1 MSIKLTAKAW
11 ETNQSGNDLLVLLAL
26 CDFSNDEGISFP
38 SLKTLSSKAKV
49 GKSTLAYILKAY
61 EDIGVITRERRTRDN
76 KSNTSTLYKINHL
89 DIDIEAYKK
98 AYQKA
103 RNYTAANEETPH
115 CGQGINDTIVDKGSH
130 IVDKGSHIVDKGS
143 HIVDKGSANCGQLE
157 PSSINHQVIN
167 QEERRENNSKL
178 TNAKKET
185 APLSFSKNEN
195 IESEINPKEIIEAY
209 RNQISN
215 KHSDIEEQSS
225 FNEMTRHRKEFKQS
239 PAGIENYAKYLKQ
252 ILTGIENYAKY
263 LKQSNKKPEKLF
275 FFIRNKIYL
284 DYQVEVIETK
294 TPAPKTNGYQSKA
307 DKTKAFIENYYARK
321 SKYSVNKDV
330 SVIDAEVM

>member
-26 CDFSNDEGISFP
+26 CDFSNDEGVSFP

-49 GKSTLAYILKAY
+49 SKTTLSYILRAY

-76 KSNTSTLYKINHL
+76 KSDTSTLYKINHL
-89 DIDIEAYKK
+89 NIDANAYQK

-103 RNYTAANEETPH
+103 RNYISKNDESPQCEHPTKDKIVNTGSEIVNTLTANSEH
-115 CGQGINDTIVDKGSH
+115 
-130 IVDKGSHIVDKGS
+130 
-143 HIVDKGSANCGQLE
+143 LE

-167 QEERRENNSKL
+167 QEERRENNSNL

-195 IESEINPKEIIEAY
+195 DKSEINPKEIIEAY

-215 KHSDIEEQSS
+215 KHSDIQEPTS
-225 FNEMTRHRKEFKQS
+225 FNIITQHSNEF
-239 PAGIENYAKYLKQ
+239 KQ
-252 ILTGIENYAKY
+252 ILTGIMNYGKS
-263 LKQSNKKPEKLF
+263 LKHSNKKPEKLF

-284 DYQVEVIETK
+284 DYQVETVEQQDINPGIK
-294 TPAPKTNGYQSKA
+294 SSGPYQSKA
-307 DKTKAFIENYYARK
+307 DRTKNFMNNYYARK
-321 SKYSVNKDV
+321 AKALESDNQI
-330 SVIDAEVM
+330 IDAEVIS

>member
-26 CDFSNDEGISFP
+26 CDFSNDEGVSFP

-49 GKSTLAYILKAY
+49 SKTTLSYILRAY

-76 KSNTSTLYKINHL
+76 KSDTSTLYKINHL
-89 DIDIEAYKK
+89 NIDANAYQK

-103 RNYTAANEETPH
+103 RNY
-115 CGQGINDTIVDKGSH
+115 ISKNDESPQCEHPIKDKIVNTGSE
-130 IVDKGSHIVDKGS
+130 IVNTLT
-143 HIVDKGSANCGQLE
+143 ANCEHLE
-157 PSSINHQVIN
+157 PSSINHQVIK
-167 QEERRENNSKL
+167 QEERRENNSNL

-195 IESEINPKEIIEAY
+195 VKSEINPKEIIEAY

-215 KHSDIEEQSS
+215 KHSDIQEPTS
-225 FNEMTRHRKEFKQS
+225 FNIITQHSNEFKQ
-239 PAGIENYAKYLKQ
+239 
-252 ILTGIENYAKY
+252 ILAGIENYAKY

-284 DYQVEVIETK
+284 DYQVETVEQQDINPGIK
-294 TPAPKTNGYQSKA
+294 SSGPYQSKA
-307 DKTKAFIENYYARK
+307 DRTKNFMNNYYARK
-321 SKYSVNKDV
+321 AKALESDNQI
-330 SVIDAEVM
+330 IDAEVIS

>member
-26 CDFSNDEGISFP
+26 CDFSNDEGVSFP

-49 GKSTLAYILKAY
+49 SKTTLSYILRAY

-76 KSNTSTLYKINHL
+76 KSDTSTLYKINHL
-89 DIDIEAYKK
+89 NIDANAYQK

-103 RNYTAANEETPH
+103 RNY
-115 CGQGINDTIVDKGSH
+115 ISKNDESPQCEHPTKDKIVNTGSE
-130 IVDKGSHIVDKGS
+130 IVNTLT
-143 HIVDKGSANCGQLE
+143 ANCEHLE

-195 IESEINPKEIIEAY
+195 DKSEINPKEIIEAY

-215 KHSDIEEQSS
+215 KHSDIEEPRS
-225 FNEMTRHRKEFKQS
+225 FNAITQHHNEF
-239 PAGIENYAKYLKQ
+239 KQ

-284 DYQVEVIETK
+284 DYQVETVEQQDINPGIK
-294 TPAPKTNGYQSKA
+294 SSGPYQSKA
-307 DKTKAFIENYYARK
+307 DRTKNFMNNYYARK
-321 SKYSVNKDV
+321 AKALESDNQI
-330 SVIDAEVM
+330 IDAEVIS

>member
-26 CDFSNDEGISFP
+26 CDFSNDEGVSFP

-49 GKSTLAYILKAY
+49 SKTTLSYILRAY

-76 KSNTSTLYKINHL
+76 KSDTSTLYKINHL
-89 DIDIEAYKK
+89 NIDANAYQK

-103 RNYTAANEETPH
+103 RNY
-115 CGQGINDTIVDKGSH
+115 ISKNDESPQCEHPTKDKIVNTGSE
-130 IVDKGSHIVDKGS
+130 IVNTLT
-143 HIVDKGSANCGQLE
+143 ANCEHLE

-167 QEERRENNSKL
+167 QEERRENNSNL

-195 IESEINPKEIIEAY
+195 TKSEINPKEIIEAY

-215 KHSDIEEQSS
+215 KYSDIEEPAS
-225 FNEMTRHRKEFKQS
+225 FNAITQPQHSKEFKQHS
-239 PAGIENYAKYLKQ
+239 KEFKQILFKQ

-263 LKQSNKKPEKLF
+263 LKQSNDKPQKLF

-284 DYQVEVIETK
+284 DYQVETVEQQDINPGIK
-294 TPAPKTNGYQSKA
+294 SSGPYQSKA
-307 DKTKAFIENYYARK
+307 DRTKNFMNNYYARK
-321 SKYSVNKDV
+321 AKALESDNQI
-330 SVIDAEVM
+330 IDAEVIS

>member
-11 ETNQSGNDLLVLLAL
+11 DTNQRGNDLLVLLAL
-26 CDFSNDEGISFP
+26 CDFSSDEGVSFP

-49 GKSTLAYILKAY
+49 SKTTLSYILRAY

-76 KSNTSTLYKINHL
+76 KSDTSTLYKINHL
-89 DIDIEAYKK
+89 NIDANEYQK

-103 RNYTAANEETPH
+103 RKYTVKNNESSQCEHHTK
-115 CGQGINDTIVDKGSH
+115 DKIVNTGSE
-130 IVDKGSHIVDKGS
+130 IVNTL
-143 HIVDKGSANCGQLE
+143 SANCEHLE

-167 QEERRENNSKL
+167 QEERRENNSNL

-195 IESEINPKEIIEAY
+195 TKSEINPKEIIEAY

-215 KHSDIEEQSS
+215 KHSDIQEPTS
-225 FNEMTRHRKEFKQS
+225 FNIITQHSNEF
-239 PAGIENYAKYLKQ
+239 KQ
-252 ILTGIENYAKY
+252 ILTGIMNYGKS
-263 LKQSNKKPEKLF
+263 LNHSNKKPEKLF

-284 DYQVEVIETK
+284 DYQVETVEQQDINPGIK
-294 TPAPKTNGYQSKA
+294 SSGPYQSKA
-307 DKTKAFIENYYARK
+307 DRTKNFMNNYYARK
-321 SKYSVNKDV
+321 AKALESDNQI
-330 SVIDAEVM
+330 IDAEVIS

>member
-26 CDFSNDEGISFP
+26 CDFSNDEGVSFP

-49 GKSTLAYILKAY
+49 SKTTLSYILRAY

-76 KSNTSTLYKINHL
+76 KSDTSTLYKINHL
-89 DIDIEAYKK
+89 NIDANAYQK

-103 RNYTAANEETPH
+103 RNY
-115 CGQGINDTIVDKGSH
+115 ISKNDESPQCEHPTKDKIVNTGSE
-130 IVDKGSHIVDKGS
+130 IVNTLT
-143 HIVDKGSANCGQLE
+143 ANCEHLE

-167 QEERRENNSKL
+167 QEERRENNSNL

-185 APLSFSKNEN
+185 APLSFYKNEN
-195 IESEINPKEIIEAY
+195 IKSEINPKEIIETY

-215 KHSDIEEQSS
+215 KHSDIEEPRS
-225 FNEMTRHRKEFKQS
+225 FNAITQHRNEF
-239 PAGIENYAKYLKQ
+239 KQ
-252 ILTGIENYAKY
+252 ILTGIMNYAKY

-284 DYQVEVIETK
+284 DYQVEVVETK

-307 DKTKAFIENYYARK
+307 DKTKAFIEDYYKRREAEA
-321 SKYSVNKDV
+321 NQNNNDDI
-330 SVIDAEVM
+330 IDAEVIS

>member
-26 CDFSNDEGISFP
+26 CDFSNDEGLSYP

-49 GKSTLAYILKAY
+49 SKTTLSYILRAY

-76 KSNTSTLYKINHL
+76 KSDTSTLYKINHL
-89 DIDIEAYKK
+89 NIDANAYQK

-103 RNYTAANEETPH
+103 RNY
-115 CGQGINDTIVDKGSH
+115 ISKNDESPQCEHPTKDKIVNTGSE
-130 IVDKGSHIVDKGS
+130 IVNTLT
-143 HIVDKGSANCGQLE
+143 ANCEHLE

-167 QEERRENNSKL
+167 QEERRENNSNL

-195 IESEINPKEIIEAY
+195 TKSEINPKEIIEAY

-215 KHSDIEEQSS
+215 KHSDIQEPTS
-225 FNEMTRHRKEFKQS
+225 FNIITQHSNEF
-239 PAGIENYAKYLKQ
+239 KQ
-252 ILTGIENYAKY
+252 ILTGIMNYGKS
-263 LKQSNKKPEKLF
+263 LKHSNKKPEKLF

-284 DYQVEVIETK
+284 DYQVETVEQQDINPGIK
-294 TPAPKTNGYQSKA
+294 SSGPYQSKA
-307 DKTKAFIENYYARK
+307 DRTKEFMNNYYARK
-321 SKYSVNKDV
+321 AKALESDNQI
-330 SVIDAEVM
+330 IDAEVIS

>member
-26 CDFSNDEGISFP
+26 CDFSNDEGMSFP
-38 SLKTLSSKAKV
+38 SLKTLCNKAKV

-115 CGQGINDTIVDKGSH
+115 CGQGTNGT
-130 IVDKGSHIVDKGS
+130 IVDKGS

-157 PSSINHQVIN
+157 PSSINHQDIN
-167 QEERRENNSKL
+167 QEKRENNSNL
-178 TNAKKET
+178 TNAKEET
-185 APLSFSKNEN
+185 APLSLSENETKL
-195 IESEINPKEIIEAY
+195 EINPKQIIEAY
-209 RNQISN
+209 RNQISD
-215 KHSDIEEQSS
+215 KHSDIQEPAS
-225 FNEMTRHRKEFKQS
+225 FNVITQYNSEF
-239 PAGIENYAKYLKQ
+239 KQ

-284 DYQVEVIETK
+284 DYQVEVVETK

-321 SKYSVNKDV
+321 SKALNNEDTEIVEV
-330 SVIDAEVM
+330 EVIL

>member
-11 ETNQSGNDLLVLLAL
+11 ETSQSGNDLLVLLAL
-26 CDFSNDEGISFP
+26 CDFSNDEGVSFP
-38 SLKTLSSKAKV
+38 SLKTLCNKAKV
-49 GKSTLAYILKAY
+49 SKTTLSYILKAY
-61 EDIGVITRERRTRDN
+61 QEIGVLTRTRRTRDN
-76 KSNTSTLYKINHL
+76 NSDTSTFYKINHL

-103 RNYTAANEETPH
+103 RNYTAKSDENSQCEHPSK
-115 CGQGINDTIVDKGSH
+115 DTNVNTGSEIVNTL
-130 IVDKGSHIVDKGS
+130 
-143 HIVDKGSANCGQLE
+143 SANCEHLE

-167 QEERRENNSKL
+167 QEERREKNSKF

-185 APLSFSKNEN
+185 APLSLSENETKL
-195 IESEINPKEIIEAY
+195 EISPREIIEAY
-209 RNQISN
+209 RENISN
-215 KHSDIEEQSS
+215 KHSDIQEPTS
-225 FNEMTRHRKEFKQS
+225 FNAITQHSNEF
-239 PAGIENYAKYLKQ
+239 KQ

-307 DKTKAFIENYYARK
+307 EKTKAFIENYYARK

-330 SVIDAEVM
+330 SVIDVEVM

>member
-26 CDFSNDEGISFP
+26 CDFSNDEGVSFP
-38 SLKTLSSKAKV
+38 SLKTLLSKAKV
-49 GKSTLAYILKAY
+49 SKTTLSYILRAY

-76 KSNTSTLYKINHL
+76 KSDTSTLYKINHL
-89 DIDIEAYKK
+89 NIDANEYQK

-103 RNYTAANEETPH
+103 RNY
-115 CGQGINDTIVDKGSH
+115 ISKNDESPQCEHPTKDKIVNTGSE
-130 IVDKGSHIVDKGS
+130 IVNTLT
-143 HIVDKGSANCGQLE
+143 ANCEHLE

-167 QEERRENNSKL
+167 QEERRENNSNL

-195 IESEINPKEIIEAY
+195 VKSEINPKEIIETY

-215 KHSDIEEQSS
+215 KHSDIQEPTS
-225 FNEMTRHRKEFKQS
+225 FNIITQHSNEF
-239 PAGIENYAKYLKQ
+239 KQ
-252 ILTGIENYAKY
+252 ILTGIMNYGKS
-263 LKQSNKKPEKLF
+263 LKHSNKKPEKLF

-284 DYQVEVIETK
+284 DYQVEVIEAK
-294 TPAPKTNGYQSKA
+294 APVAKQQRQYQSKA
-307 DKTKAFIENYYARK
+307 DRTKEFMNNYYARK
-321 SKYSVNKDV
+321 AKALESDNQI
-330 SVIDAEVM
+330 IDAEVIS

>member
-26 CDFSNDEGISFP
+26 CDFSNDEGLSYP

-130 IVDKGSHIVDKGS
+130 IVDKGS
-143 HIVDKGSANCGQLE
+143 ANCGQLE

-167 QEERRENNSKL
+167 QEKRENNSNL
-178 TNAKKET
+178 TNAKEET
-185 APLSFSKNEN
+185 TPLSFSKNETKL
-195 IESEINPKEIIEAY
+195 EINPKQIIEAY
-209 RNQISN
+209 RNQISD
-215 KHSDIEEQSS
+215 KHSDIQEPAS
-225 FNEMTRHRKEFKQS
+225 FNVITQYNSEFEQM
-239 PAGIENYAKYLKQ
+239 
-252 ILTGIENYAKY
+252 LTGIENYAKY

-284 DYQVEVIETK
+284 DYQVEVVETK
-294 TPAPKTNGYQSKA
+294 TPAQKPQGQYQSKA
-307 DKTKAFIENYYARK
+307 DKTKAFIENYYANK
-321 SKYSVNKDV
+321 SKALANDDTAI
-330 SVIDAEVM
+330 IDAEVM

>member
-26 CDFSNDEGISFP
+26 CDFSNDEGVSFP

-103 RNYTAANEETPH
+103 RNYNATNEETPH
-115 CGQGINDTIVDKGSH
+115 CGQGKNDI
-130 IVDKGSHIVDKGS
+130 IVDKGS

-167 QEERRENNSKL
+167 QKERRENNSNL

-195 IESEINPKEIIEAY
+195 VKSEINPKEIIEAY
-209 RNQISN
+209 INRISN
-215 KHSDIEEQSS
+215 KHSDIQEPTS
-225 FNEMTRHRKEFKQS
+225 FNAIAQHSNEF
-239 PAGIENYAKYLKQ
+239 KQ
-252 ILTGIENYAKY
+252 ILTGIENYGKS
-263 LKQSNKKPEKLF
+263 LKHSNKKPEKLF

-284 DYQVEVIETK
+284 DYQVEVIEAK
-294 TPAPKTNGYQSKA
+294 APVAKQQRQYQSKA
-307 DKTKAFIENYYARK
+307 DRTKNFMNNYYARK
-321 SKYSVNKDV
+321 AKALESDNQI
-330 SVIDAEVM
+330 IDAEVIS

>member
-26 CDFSNDEGISFP
+26 CDFSNDEGVSFP

-49 GKSTLAYILKAY
+49 SKTTLSYILRAY

-76 KSNTSTLYKINHL
+76 KSDTSTLYKINHL
-89 DIDIEAYKK
+89 NIDANAYQK

-103 RNYTAANEETPH
+103 RNY
-115 CGQGINDTIVDKGSH
+115 ISKNDESPQCEHPTKDKIVNTGSE
-130 IVDKGSHIVDKGS
+130 IVNTLT
-143 HIVDKGSANCGQLE
+143 ANCEHLE

-195 IESEINPKEIIEAY
+195 VKSEINPKEIIEAY
-209 RNQISN
+209 KNQISN
-215 KHSDIEEQSS
+215 KHSDIQEPTS
-225 FNEMTRHRKEFKQS
+225 FNVITQHSNEFKQ
-239 PAGIENYAKYLKQ
+239 
-252 ILTGIENYAKY
+252 ILAGIENYAKY

-284 DYQVEVIETK
+284 DYQVETVEQQDINPGIK
-294 TPAPKTNGYQSKA
+294 SSGPYQSKA
-307 DKTKAFIENYYARK
+307 DRTKNFMNNYYARK
-321 SKYSVNKDV
+321 AKALESDNQI
-330 SVIDAEVM
+330 IDAEVIS

>member
-26 CDFSNDEGISFP
+26 CDFSNDEGVSFP

-49 GKSTLAYILKAY
+49 SKTTLSYILRAY

-76 KSNTSTLYKINHL
+76 KSDTSTLYKINHL
-89 DIDIEAYKK
+89 NIDANAYQK

-103 RNYTAANEETPH
+103 RNY
-115 CGQGINDTIVDKGSH
+115 ISKNDESPQCEHPTKDKIVNTGSE
-130 IVDKGSHIVDKGS
+130 IVNTLT
-143 HIVDKGSANCGQLE
+143 ANCEHLE

-167 QEERRENNSKL
+167 QEERRENNSNL

-195 IESEINPKEIIEAY
+195 VKSEINPKEIIEAY
-209 RNQISN
+209 RNRISN
-215 KHSDIEEQSS
+215 KHSDIQEPTS
-225 FNEMTRHRKEFKQS
+225 FNIITQHSNEF
-239 PAGIENYAKYLKQ
+239 KQ
-252 ILTGIENYAKY
+252 ILTGIMNYAKY

-284 DYQVEVIETK
+284 DYQVEVIEAK
-294 TPAPKTNGYQSKA
+294 APVAKQQRQYQSKV
-307 DKTKAFIENYYARK
+307 DRTKNFMNNYYARK
-321 SKYSVNKDV
+321 AKALESDNQI
-330 SVIDAEVM
+330 IDAEVIS

>member
-26 CDFSNDEGISFP
+26 CDFSNDEGVSFP

-89 DIDIEAYKK
+89 DIDANEYQK

-115 CGQGINDTIVDKGSH
+115 CGQGINDTN
-130 IVDKGSHIVDKGS
+130 VDKGS

-157 PSSINHQVIN
+157 PSSINHQDIN
-167 QEERRENNSKL
+167 QEKRENNSKL

-215 KHSDIEEQSS
+215 KHSDIQEPTS
-225 FNEMTRHRKEFKQS
+225 FNAIAQHSNEF
-239 PAGIENYAKYLKQ
+239 KQ

-284 DYQVEVIETK
+284 DYQVETVEQQDINPGIK
-294 TPAPKTNGYQSKA
+294 SSGPYQSKA
-307 DKTKAFIENYYARK
+307 DRTKNFMNNYYARK
-321 SKYSVNKDV
+321 AKALESDNQIIDV
-330 SVIDAEVM
+330 EVIS

>member
-26 CDFSNDEGISFP
+26 CDFSNDEGVSFP

-49 GKSTLAYILKAY
+49 SKTTLSYILRAY

-76 KSNTSTLYKINHL
+76 KSDTSTLYKINHL
-89 DIDIEAYKK
+89 NIDANAYQK

-103 RNYTAANEETPH
+103 RNY
-115 CGQGINDTIVDKGSH
+115 ISKNDESPQCEHPTKDKIVNTGSE
-130 IVDKGSHIVDKGS
+130 IVNTLT
-143 HIVDKGSANCGQLE
+143 ANCEHLE

-167 QEERRENNSKL
+167 QEERRENNSNL

-195 IESEINPKEIIEAY
+195 VKSEINPKEIIETY

-215 KHSDIEEQSS
+215 KHSDIQEPTS
-225 FNEMTRHRKEFKQS
+225 FNAIAQHSNEF
-239 PAGIENYAKYLKQ
+239 KQ

-284 DYQVEVIETK
+284 DYQVETVEQQDINPGIK
-294 TPAPKTNGYQSKA
+294 SSGPYQSKA
-307 DKTKAFIENYYARK
+307 DRTKNFMNNYYARK
-321 SKYSVNKDV
+321 AKALESDNQI
-330 SVIDAEVM
+330 IDAEVIS

>member
-26 CDFSNDEGISFP
+26 CDFSNDEGVSFP

-49 GKSTLAYILKAY
+49 SKTTLSYILRAY

-103 RNYTAANEETPH
+103 RNY
-115 CGQGINDTIVDKGSH
+115 ISKNDESPQCEHPIKDKNVNTGSEIVNTLT
-130 IVDKGSHIVDKGS
+130 
-143 HIVDKGSANCGQLE
+143 ANCEHLE

-167 QEERRENNSKL
+167 QEERRENNSNL

-195 IESEINPKEIIEAY
+195 DKSEINPKEIIEAY

-215 KHSDIEEQSS
+215 KHSDIQEPTS
-225 FNEMTRHRKEFKQS
+225 FNIITQHSNEF
-239 PAGIENYAKYLKQ
+239 KQ
-252 ILTGIENYAKY
+252 ILTGIENYGKS
-263 LKQSNKKPEKLF
+263 LKHSNKKPEKLF

-284 DYQVEVIETK
+284 DYQVETVEQQDINPGIK
-294 TPAPKTNGYQSKA
+294 SSGPYQSKA
-307 DKTKAFIENYYARK
+307 DRTKNFMNNYYARK
-321 SKYSVNKDV
+321 AKALESDNQI
-330 SVIDAEVM
+330 IDAEVIS

>member
-26 CDFSNDEGISFP
+26 CDFSNDEGVSFP

-49 GKSTLAYILKAY
+49 SKTTLSYILRAY

-76 KSNTSTLYKINHL
+76 KSDTSTLYKINHL
-89 DIDIEAYKK
+89 NIDANAYQK

-103 RNYTAANEETPH
+103 RNY
-115 CGQGINDTIVDKGSH
+115 ISKNDESPQCEHPTKDKIVNTGSE
-130 IVDKGSHIVDKGS
+130 IVNTLT
-143 HIVDKGSANCGQLE
+143 ANCEHLE

-167 QEERRENNSKL
+167 QEERRENNSNL

-195 IESEINPKEIIEAY
+195 DKSEINPKEIIETY

-215 KHSDIEEQSS
+215 KHSDIQEPTS
-225 FNEMTRHRKEFKQS
+225 FNIITQHSNEF
-239 PAGIENYAKYLKQ
+239 KQ
-252 ILTGIENYAKY
+252 ILTGIMNYAKY

-284 DYQVEVIETK
+284 DYQVETVEQQDINPGIK
-294 TPAPKTNGYQSKA
+294 SSGPYQSKA
-307 DKTKAFIENYYARK
+307 DRTKNFMNNYYARK
-321 SKYSVNKDV
+321 AKALESDNQI
-330 SVIDAEVM
+330 IDAEVIS

>member
-26 CDFSNDEGISFP
+26 CDFSNDEGVSFP

-49 GKSTLAYILKAY
+49 SKTTLSYILRAY

-76 KSNTSTLYKINHL
+76 KSDTSTLYKINHL
-89 DIDIEAYKK
+89 NIDANAYQK

-103 RNYTAANEETPH
+103 RNY
-115 CGQGINDTIVDKGSH
+115 ISKNDESPQCEHPTKDKIVNTGSE
-130 IVDKGSHIVDKGS
+130 IVNTLT
-143 HIVDKGSANCGQLE
+143 ANCEHLE

-167 QEERRENNSKL
+167 QEERRENNSNL

-195 IESEINPKEIIEAY
+195 DKSEINPKEIIETY

-215 KHSDIEEQSS
+215 KHSDIQEPTS
-225 FNEMTRHRKEFKQS
+225 FNIITQHSNEF
-239 PAGIENYAKYLKQ
+239 KQ
-252 ILTGIENYAKY
+252 ILTGIMNYGKS
-263 LKQSNKKPEKLF
+263 LKHSNKKPEKLF

-284 DYQVEVIETK
+284 DYQVETVEQQDINPGIK
-294 TPAPKTNGYQSKA
+294 SSGPYQSKA
-307 DKTKAFIENYYARK
+307 DRTKEFMNNYYARK
-321 SKYSVNKDV
+321 AKALESDNQI
-330 SVIDAEVM
+330 IDAEVIS

>member
-11 ETNQSGNDLLVLLAL
+11 DTNQSGNDLLVLLAL
-26 CDFSNDEGISFP
+26 CDFSNDEGVSFP

-49 GKSTLAYILKAY
+49 SKTTLSYILRAY

-76 KSNTSTLYKINHL
+76 KSDTSTLYKINHL
-89 DIDIEAYKK
+89 NIDANAYQK

-103 RNYTAANEETPH
+103 RNY
-115 CGQGINDTIVDKGSH
+115 ISKNDESPQCEHPTKDKIVNTGSE
-130 IVDKGSHIVDKGS
+130 IVNTLT
-143 HIVDKGSANCGQLE
+143 ANCEHLE

-195 IESEINPKEIIEAY
+195 TKSEINPKEIIEAY
-209 RNQISN
+209 KNQISN
-215 KHSDIEEQSS
+215 KHSDIQEPTS
-225 FNEMTRHRKEFKQS
+225 FNIITQHSNEF
-239 PAGIENYAKYLKQ
+239 KQ

-275 FFIRNKIYL
+275 FFIRHKIYL

-294 TPAPKTNGYQSKA
+294 TQIPKTNEYQSKA
-307 DKTKAFIENYYARK
+307 EKTKAFIENYYARK
-321 SKYSVNKDV
+321 SKALESDNQI
-330 SVIDAEVM
+330 IDAEVIS

>member
-26 CDFSNDEGISFP
+26 CDFSNDEGVSFP

-49 GKSTLAYILKAY
+49 SKTTLSYILRAY

-76 KSNTSTLYKINHL
+76 KSDTSTLYKINHL
-89 DIDIEAYKK
+89 NIDANEYQK

-103 RNYTAANEETPH
+103 RKYTVKNNESSQCEHPTK
-115 CGQGINDTIVDKGSH
+115 DKIVNTGSE
-130 IVDKGSHIVDKGS
+130 IVNTLT
-143 HIVDKGSANCGQLE
+143 ANCEHLE

-167 QEERRENNSKL
+167 QEERRENNSNL

-195 IESEINPKEIIEAY
+195 VKSEINPKEIIEAY

-215 KHSDIEEQSS
+215 KHSDIQEPTS
-225 FNEMTRHRKEFKQS
+225 FNIITQHSNEF
-239 PAGIENYAKYLKQ
+239 KQ
-252 ILTGIENYAKY
+252 ILTGIMNYGKS
-263 LKQSNKKPEKLF
+263 LKHSNKKPEKLF

-284 DYQVEVIETK
+284 DYQVETVEQQDINPGIK
-294 TPAPKTNGYQSKA
+294 SSGPYQSKA
-307 DKTKAFIENYYARK
+307 DRTKNFMNNYYARK
-321 SKYSVNKDV
+321 AKALESDNQI
-330 SVIDAEVM
+330 IDAEVIS

>member
-26 CDFSNDEGISFP
+26 CDFSNDEGVSFP

-49 GKSTLAYILKAY
+49 SKTTLSYILRAY

-76 KSNTSTLYKINHL
+76 KSDTSTLYKINHL
-89 DIDIEAYKK
+89 NIDANAYQK

-103 RNYTAANEETPH
+103 RNY
-115 CGQGINDTIVDKGSH
+115 ISKNDERPQCEHPTKDKIVNTGSE
-130 IVDKGSHIVDKGS
+130 IVNTL
-143 HIVDKGSANCGQLE
+143 SANCEHLE

-167 QEERRENNSKL
+167 QEERRENNSNL

-195 IESEINPKEIIEAY
+195 VKSEINPKEIIEAY

-215 KHSDIEEQSS
+215 KHSDIQEPTS
-225 FNEMTRHRKEFKQS
+225 FNIITQHSNEF
-239 PAGIENYAKYLKQ
+239 KQ
-252 ILTGIENYAKY
+252 ILTGIMNYAKY

-284 DYQVEVIETK
+284 DYQVEVIEAK
-294 TPAPKTNGYQSKA
+294 APVAKQQRQYQSKA
-307 DKTKAFIENYYARK
+307 DRTKEFMNNYYARK
-321 SKYSVNKDV
+321 AKALESDNQI
-330 SVIDAEVM
+330 IDAEVIS

>member
-26 CDFSNDEGISFP
+26 CDFSNDEGLSYP

-115 CGQGINDTIVDKGSH
+115 CGQGINDTN
-130 IVDKGSHIVDKGS
+130 VDKGS

-157 PSSINHQVIN
+157 PSSINHQDIN
-167 QEERRENNSKL
+167 QEKRENNSKL

-195 IESEINPKEIIEAY
+195 VKSEINPKEIIEAY
-209 RNQISN
+209 RENISN

-225 FNEMTRHRKEFKQS
+225 FNEMTRHSNEFKQS
-239 PAGIENYAKYLKQ
+239 LTGIENYAKYLKQ
-252 ILTGIENYAKY
+252 ILTGIENYGKS
-263 LKQSNKKPEKLF
+263 LKHSNKKPEKLF
-275 FFIRNKIYL
+275 FFIRHKIYL
-284 DYQVEVIETK
+284 DYQAEVVETK

-330 SVIDAEVM
+330 SVIDAEVIS

>member
-26 CDFSNDEGISFP
+26 CDFSNDEGVSFP

-49 GKSTLAYILKAY
+49 SKTTLSYILRAY
-61 EDIGVITRERRTRDN
+61 EEIGVITRERRTRDN
-76 KSNTSTLYKINHL
+76 KSDTSTLYKINHL
-89 DIDIEAYKK
+89 NIDANAYQK

-103 RNYTAANEETPH
+103 RNY
-115 CGQGINDTIVDKGSH
+115 ISKNDESPQCEHPTKDKIVNTGSE
-130 IVDKGSHIVDKGS
+130 IVNTLT
-143 HIVDKGSANCGQLE
+143 ANCEHLE

-167 QEERRENNSKL
+167 QEERRENNSNL

-195 IESEINPKEIIEAY
+195 DKSEINPKEIIEAY

-215 KHSDIEEQSS
+215 KHSDIQEPTS
-225 FNEMTRHRKEFKQS
+225 FNIITQHSNEF
-239 PAGIENYAKYLKQ
+239 KQ
-252 ILTGIENYAKY
+252 ILTGIMNYAKY

-284 DYQVEVIETK
+284 DYQVETVEQQDINPGIK
-294 TPAPKTNGYQSKA
+294 SSGPYQSKA
-307 DKTKAFIENYYARK
+307 DRTKNFMNNYYARK
-321 SKYSVNKDV
+321 AKALESDNQI
-330 SVIDAEVM
+330 IDAEVIS

>member
-26 CDFSNDEGISFP
+26 CDFSNDEGVSFP

-49 GKSTLAYILKAY
+49 SKTTLSYILRAY

-76 KSNTSTLYKINHL
+76 KSDTSTLYKINHL
-89 DIDIEAYKK
+89 NIDANAYQK

-103 RNYTAANEETPH
+103 RNY
-115 CGQGINDTIVDKGSH
+115 ISKNDESPQCEHPTKDKIVNTGSE
-130 IVDKGSHIVDKGS
+130 IVNTLT
-143 HIVDKGSANCGQLE
+143 ANCEHLE

-167 QEERRENNSKL
+167 QEERRENNSNL

-195 IESEINPKEIIEAY
+195 VKSEINPKEIIEAY

-215 KHSDIEEQSS
+215 KHSDIQEPTS
-225 FNEMTRHRKEFKQS
+225 FNIITQHSNEF
-239 PAGIENYAKYLKQ
+239 KQ
-252 ILTGIENYAKY
+252 ILTGIMNYGKS
-263 LKQSNKKPEKLF
+263 LKHSNKKPEKLF

-284 DYQVEVIETK
+284 DYQVETVEQQDINPGIK
-294 TPAPKTNGYQSKA
+294 SSGPYQSKA
-307 DKTKAFIENYYARK
+307 DRTKNFMNNYYARK
-321 SKYSVNKDV
+321 AKALESDNQI
-330 SVIDAEVM
+330 IDAEVIS

>member
-26 CDFSNDEGISFP
+26 CDFSNDEGVSFP

-49 GKSTLAYILKAY
+49 SKTTLSYILRAY

-103 RNYTAANEETPH
+103 RNYISKKDESPQCEHP
-115 CGQGINDTIVDKGSH
+115 IKDKIVNTGSE
-130 IVDKGSHIVDKGS
+130 IVNTL
-143 HIVDKGSANCGQLE
+143 SANCEHLE

-167 QEERRENNSKL
+167 QEERRENNSNL

-195 IESEINPKEIIEAY
+195 IKSEINPKEIIEAY

-215 KHSDIEEQSS
+215 KHSDIQEPTS
-225 FNEMTRHRKEFKQS
+225 FNIITQHSNEF
-239 PAGIENYAKYLKQ
+239 KQ
-252 ILTGIENYAKY
+252 ILTGIMNYGKS
-263 LKQSNKKPEKLF
+263 LKHSNKKPEKLF

-284 DYQVEVIETK
+284 DYQVEVIEAK
-294 TPAPKTNGYQSKA
+294 APVSKQQRQYQSKA
-307 DKTKAFIENYYARK
+307 DRTKEFMNNYYARK
-321 SKYSVNKDV
+321 AKALESDNQI
-330 SVIDAEVM
+330 IDAEVIS

>member
-26 CDFSNDEGISFP
+26 CDFSNDEGVSFP

-49 GKSTLAYILKAY
+49 SKTTLSYILRAY

-76 KSNTSTLYKINHL
+76 KSDTSTLYKINHL
-89 DIDIEAYKK
+89 NIDANAYQK

-103 RNYTAANEETPH
+103 RNY
-115 CGQGINDTIVDKGSH
+115 ISKNDESPQCEHPTKDKIVNTGSE
-130 IVDKGSHIVDKGS
+130 IVNTLT
-143 HIVDKGSANCGQLE
+143 ANCEHLE

-167 QEERRENNSKL
+167 QEERRENNSNL

-195 IESEINPKEIIEAY
+195 DKSEINPKEIIEAY
-209 RNQISN
+209 KNQISN
-215 KHSDIEEQSS
+215 KHSDIQEPTS
-225 FNEMTRHRKEFKQS
+225 FNIITQHSNEF
-239 PAGIENYAKYLKQ
+239 KQ
-252 ILTGIENYAKY
+252 ILTGIMNYGKS
-263 LKQSNKKPEKLF
+263 LKHSNKKPEKLF

-284 DYQVEVIETK
+284 DYQVETVEQQDINPGIK
-294 TPAPKTNGYQSKA
+294 SSGPYQSKA
-307 DKTKAFIENYYARK
+307 DRTKNFMNNYYARK
-321 SKYSVNKDV
+321 AKALESDNQI
-330 SVIDAEVM
+330 IDAEVIS

>member
-26 CDFSNDEGISFP
+26 CDFSNDEGVSFP

-49 GKSTLAYILKAY
+49 SKTTLSYILRAY

-76 KSNTSTLYKINHL
+76 KSDTSTLYKINHL
-89 DIDIEAYKK
+89 NIDANAYQK

-103 RNYTAANEETPH
+103 RNY
-115 CGQGINDTIVDKGSH
+115 ISKNDESPQCEHPTKDKIVNTGSE
-130 IVDKGSHIVDKGS
+130 IVNTLT
-143 HIVDKGSANCGQLE
+143 ANCEHLE

-167 QEERRENNSKL
+167 QEERRENNSNL

-195 IESEINPKEIIEAY
+195 DKSEINPKEIIEAY

-215 KHSDIEEQSS
+215 KHSDIQEPTS
-225 FNEMTRHRKEFKQS
+225 FNIITQHSNEF
-239 PAGIENYAKYLKQ
+239 KQ
-252 ILTGIENYAKY
+252 ILTGIENYSKS
-263 LKQSNKKPEKLF
+263 LKHSNKKPEKLF

-284 DYQVEVIETK
+284 DYQVETVEQQDINPGIK
-294 TPAPKTNGYQSKA
+294 SSGPYQSKA
-307 DKTKAFIENYYARK
+307 DRTKNFMNNYYARK
-321 SKYSVNKDV
+321 AKALESDNQI
-330 SVIDAEVM
+330 IDAEVIS

>member
-26 CDFSNDEGISFP
+26 CDFSNDEGVSFP

-49 GKSTLAYILKAY
+49 SKTTLSYILRAY

-76 KSNTSTLYKINHL
+76 KSDTSTLYKINHL
-89 DIDIEAYKK
+89 NIDADAYRK

-103 RNYTAANEETPH
+103 RNY
-115 CGQGINDTIVDKGSH
+115 ISKNDESPQCEHPTKDKIVNTGSE
-130 IVDKGSHIVDKGS
+130 IVNTLT
-143 HIVDKGSANCGQLE
+143 ANCEHLE

-167 QEERRENNSKL
+167 QEERRENNSNL

-185 APLSFSKNEN
+185 APLSCSKSEN
-195 IESEINPKEIIEAY
+195 VKSEINPKEIIEAY

-215 KHSDIEEQSS
+215 KHSDIQEPTS
-225 FNEMTRHRKEFKQS
+225 FNIITQHSNEF
-239 PAGIENYAKYLKQ
+239 KQ
-252 ILTGIENYAKY
+252 ILTGIMNYGKS
-263 LKQSNKKPEKLF
+263 LKHRNKKPEKLF

-284 DYQVEVIETK
+284 DYQVETVEQQDINPGIK
-294 TPAPKTNGYQSKA
+294 SSGPYQSKA
-307 DKTKAFIENYYARK
+307 DRTKIFMNNYYARK
-321 SKYSVNKDV
+321 AKALESDNQI
-330 SVIDAEVM
+330 IDAEVIS